1 MTQQESDIVNKLWG
15 YCNVLKADGM
25 HYGDYIEQLTYL
37 LFLKMADERGAF
49 VPEKYKWNT
58 LLEHSGTDLLEHY
71 SEMLRELGK
80 QEDVLGDIFSQ
91 SNNKFR
97 NPVNLSKLILLINEN
112 DWGTLDIDVKGTA
125 YEGLLAKFAADQKGA
140 GQYFTPRELIKS
152 IVKCVAPKHNETIHD
167 PACGTGGFLIGAFE
181 HIFSKLEKE
190 NKALSIE
197 EQEFLQKK
205 AISGGE
211 IVWDTR
217 RLCIM
222 NLYLHDIEADIRF
235 GDALEER
242 YGSYDVIV
250 TNPPFGTKS
259 GGSKYT
265 RDDFTVQTS
274 NKQLNFLQHCM
285 SILKIGGRCAMVMPD
300 NVLFEDNDG
309 QKIRKILLENNNLHT
324 ILRLPDG
331 VFTPYAAGVKTNVLF
346 FEKTGKR
353 TEEVWIYDMRTNVEK
368 ITKTKGLTKDY
379 FKEFEEAYKNRN
391 EETERWKKFT
401 YEDIQKR
408 NFNLDI
414 TWIKDNNSV
423 DYKETILPENI
434 YKVILQNKK
443 EEESLINEIQGY
455 YNKIKTEI
463 VEVNTTSSKVKIKD
477 ILTESFG
484 GVWGEKPN
492 GTTDIKI
499 LRSTNISQDNK
510 VIDLENVAIR
520 SISSAQ
526 RNKYLLVEGDIIMT
540 KSSGSPRHIGK
551 SILIDK
557 ALASQEYSFANFMHL
572 FRVDREKANPLYVFL
587 FLSREDIREKI
598 LKASTTTTGLRNLKI
613 DAIKDLE
620 IPLPNLHIQ
629 IDIAKELENISSII
643 DKLKHKYSFGIEEA
657 ENYKQSILHIIK

>member
-1 MTQQESDIVNKLWG
+1 
-15 YCNVLKADGM
+15 
-25 HYGDYIEQLTYL
+25 
-37 LFLKMADERGAF
+37 
-49 VPEKYKWNT
+49 
-58 LLEHSGTDLLEHY
+58 
-71 SEMLRELGK
+71 MLIELGK
-80 QEDVLGDIFSQ
+80 QEGLLGDIFSQ

-152 IVKCVAPKHNETIHD
+152 IVKCVDPKHNETIHD

-181 HIFSKLEKE
+181 NIFSKLEKE

-205 AISGGE
+205 AISGVE

-235 GDALEER
+235 GDDLEER
-242 YGSYDVIV
+242 YGSYDVIL

-346 FEKTGKR
+346 FEKTDKR

-368 ITKTKGLTKDY
+368 ITKTKGLTKNY
-379 FKEFEEAYKNRN
+379 FKEFEGAYQNRT

-414 TWIKDNNSV
+414 TWIKDKSLGNLDN
-423 DYKETILPENI
+423 LPEPEVLI
-434 YKVILQNKK
+434 Q
-443 EEESLINEIQGY
+443 ES
-455 YNKIKTEI
+455 
-463 VEVNTTSSKVKIKD
+463 IKD
-477 ILTESFG
+477 IKEVLDNL
-484 GVWGEKPN
+484 EK
-492 GTTDIKI
+492 
-499 LRSTNISQDNK
+499 LQ
-510 VIDLENVAIR
+510 
-520 SISSAQ
+520 
-526 RNKYLLVEGDIIMT
+526 
-540 KSSGSPRHIGK
+540 
-551 SILIDK
+551 
-557 ALASQEYSFANFMHL
+557 
-572 FRVDREKANPLYVFL
+572 
-587 FLSREDIREKI
+587 
-598 LKASTTTTGLRNLKI
+598 
-613 DAIKDLE
+613 
-620 IPLPNLHIQ
+620 
-629 IDIAKELENISSII
+629 KEL
-643 DKLKHKYSFGIEEA
+643 
-657 ENYKQSILHIIK
+657 

>member
-1 MTQQESDIVNKLWG
+1 MTQQESDIINKLWG

-25 HYGDYIEQLTYL
+25 HYGDYINQLTYL
-37 LFLKMADERGAF
+37 LFLKMADEQG
-49 VPEKYKWNT
+49 VYIPEKYKWGT
-58 LLEHSGTDLLEHY
+58 LLEYSGTNLIEHY
-71 SEMLRELGK
+71 EEVLRELGK
-80 QEDVLGDIFSQ
+80 EEGVLADVFAKSR
-91 SNNKFR
+91 NEFR

-152 IVKCVAPKHNETIHD
+152 IVKCVDPKHNETIHD

-368 ITKTKGLTKDY
+368 ITKTKGLTKSY
-379 FKEFEEAYKNRN
+379 FKEFEDAYQNRN

-414 TWIKDNNSV
+414 TWIRDKSLGNLD
-423 DYKETILPENI
+423 DLPEPEVLI
-434 YKVILQNKK
+434 Q
-443 EEESLINEIQGY
+443 ES
-455 YNKIKTEI
+455 
-463 VEVNTTSSKVKIKD
+463 IKD
-477 ILTESFG
+477 IKEVL
-484 GVWGEKPN
+484 
-492 GTTDIKI
+492 
-499 LRSTNISQDNK
+499 DN
-510 VIDLENVAIR
+510 LER
-520 SISSAQ
+520 LQ
-526 RNKYLLVEGDIIMT
+526 
-540 KSSGSPRHIGK
+540 
-551 SILIDK
+551 
-557 ALASQEYSFANFMHL
+557 
-572 FRVDREKANPLYVFL
+572 
-587 FLSREDIREKI
+587 
-598 LKASTTTTGLRNLKI
+598 
-613 DAIKDLE
+613 
-620 IPLPNLHIQ
+620 
-629 IDIAKELENISSII
+629 KEL
-643 DKLKHKYSFGIEEA
+643 
-657 ENYKQSILHIIK
+657 